1 MKTNSIQQLCL
12 SRVKEELTK
21 IIDEMPDFSAPMT
34 LPQQITLVIRS
45 LSLARL
51 ATQASVAADIAEED
65 IAKWALTE
73 RGNWQSY
80 SRVKASVLNFLVQV
94 LANASKFEK
103 AQHALVTA
111 LDSARLESRELLLE
125 TLATVAAAL
134 APIDEGKTLWVCIS
148 ECN

>member
-1 MKTNSIQQLCL
+1 LKTNSIQQLCL

-103 AQHALVTA
+103 AQHAA
-111 LDSARLESRELLLE
+111 LDSARLEGRELLLE
-125 TLATVAAAL
+125 TLATGAAAL